1 MFDVEIP
8 KEVQQE
14 NKILL
19 GLTLRQTICMAV
31 GAGAAFLIGVVLQL
45 PIDVAIVPMGVI
57 GIIAMGFGW
66 IKRDGLPLERIIA
79 KRVVA
84 MFYGNAR
91 RPYKTKNAFVT
102 MINKAR
108 EEEEARRKAEKKTRG
123 RKRRR

>member
-19 GLTLRQTICMAV
+19 GLTLRQTICMAI
-31 GAGAAFLIGVVLQL
+31 GASAAFLIGVVLQL

-79 KRVVA
+79 KKVMA
-84 MFYGNAR
+84 MFYGNSR

-102 MINKAR
+102 KINKAR

>member
-19 GLTLRQTICMAV
+19 GLTLRQTICMAI
-31 GAGAAFLIGVVLQL
+31 GASAAFLIGVVLQL

-102 MINKAR
+102 MINETQAEK
-108 EEEEARRKAEKKTRG
+108 EARRKAEKKTRG

>member
-79 KRVVA
+79 KKVMA
-84 MFYGNAR
+84 MFYGNSR

-102 MINKAR
+102 MINEAQAEK
-108 EEEEARRKAEKKTRG
+108 EARRKAEERHSHCKG
-123 RKRRR
+123 RI

>member
-19 GLTLRQTICMAV
+19 GLTLRQTVCMAIGGV
-31 GAGAAFLIGVVLQL
+31 AAFLVGVVLQL
-45 PIDVAIVPMGVI
+45 PLDVAIVPMGII

-84 MFYGNAR
+84 AFYGNAR

-102 MINKAR
+102 RINQAL
-108 EEEEARRKAEKKTRG
+108 EEEEAKRKAEKKGRG
-123 RKRRR
+123 RKRMR

>member
-102 MINKAR
+102 KINKAR